1 MLAFV
6 LRAMKMK
13 WNKTRTHH
21 RFDFTLCISENRQF
35 VLQTTKYVLLTL
47 PLYANTFC
55 LLRIRICEF
64 IIITFTNRKKNMN
77 AEAEIEKNENKN
89 QNNNMSMHVNK
100 ISIICCWFFGKHGVR
115 TRYLSVFILIKL
127 QFFLYK
133 KKQELCNGTLSMYY
147 KISDRCTDYSI
158 KIRFLVD
165 CSHRWKA
172 KCMEF
177 FVHALKRISD
187 GRSSDYYS
195 CKRSTDK
202 RIPWNQIISAYR
214 YGHHSRVFSCFVHFN
229 VKRKKK

>member
-1 MLAFV
+1 MLYGRSNQITMYKYKIRPSKMLAFV

-47 PLYANTFC
+47 PLYANTCC
-55 LLRIRICEF
+55 LLRIRISEF

-115 TRYLSVFILIKL
+115 TRYLSVFNLIKL
-127 QFFLYK
+127 QFFFIQKETRTVQRNIVDVL
-133 KKQELCNGTLSMYY
+133 QDFRSMHG
-147 KISDRCTDYSI
+147 
-158 KIRFLVD
+158 L
-165 CSHRWKA
+165 
-172 KCMEF
+172 
-177 FVHALKRISD
+177 
-187 GRSSDYYS
+187 
-195 CKRSTDK
+195 
-202 RIPWNQIISAYR
+202 
-214 YGHHSRVFSCFVHFN
+214 FN
-229 VKRKKK
+229 